1 MNILL
6 TGVTG
11 FIGKHLSS
19 KLLED
24 DHSVFALVR
33 KSTHIREID
42 NRIGVFVMDEFY
54 SGIHEFIKDNNIIG
68 VINLAA
74 YFISNHTSEDIDKLI
89 DSNVLFPLKILES
102 IKNTDVE
109 WFLNTGT
116 VWQNYNNSNKYCPT
130 NLYSATKQS
139 LDDIIKYYSEVSD
152 CKFTTVKICDT
163 FGPNDT
169 RKKLMDTLNEL
180 SKNDSSKLDMT
191 PGNQLIDILYIDDVT
206 DGFIKLINHLTN
218 NNKDKIESEYLLSS
232 KKKIRLK
239 NLINLYEKVINK
251 NMKVNLGASPYRF
264 REVMNPWYRGV
275 LVPGWK
281 KANTL
286 KSSIVNYLDEKNK
299 K

>member
-6 TGVTG
+6 TGMTG
-11 FIGKHLSS
+11 FIGKHLST

-54 SGIHEFIKDNNIIG
+54 SGIHEFIKDNNIRG
-68 VINLAA
+68 VINLAT

-102 IKNTDVE
+102 IKNTDVD

-116 VWQNYNNSNKYCPT
+116 VWQNFNNSNSYNPT

-139 LDDIIKYYSEVSD
+139 LMDIIKYYNEVTN

-169 RKKLMDTLNEL
+169 RKKLIDTLYDL
-180 SKNDSSKLDMT
+180 SKNDFAVLDMT
-191 PGNQLIDILYIDDVT
+191 PGDQLIDILYIDDVI
-206 DGFIKLINHLTN
+206 DGFIKLINYLTN
-218 NNKDKIESEYLLSS
+218 NNKEKIESEYLLSS

-239 NLINLYEKVINK
+239 NLIKLFEKVLNK
-251 NMKVNLGASPYRF
+251 DLRVNLGANHYRH
-264 REVMNPWYRGV
+264 REVMIPWNNGV
-275 LVPGWK
+275 LVPGWI
-281 KANTL
+281 KAYTL
-286 KSSIVNYLDEKNK
+286 KSGIINYIDEKNK
-299 K
+299 N